1 MRGNRNRQKRLL
13 STPNL
18 FLFLPFFY
26 IFFPNT
32 NINTREIH
40 EFIFHFQP
48 LINIIS
54 QLFNIQQLASTSKNI
69 QTNICEM
76 KK

>member
-1 MRGNRNRQKRLL
+1 MRGNRNRQKRYF
-13 STPNL
+13 SICNL

-26 IFFPNT
+26 IFFPNI
-32 NINTREIH
+32 NINTRKIH

-48 LINIIS
+48 LIKLIF
-54 QLFNIQQLASTSKNI
+54 QPFNIQQLTPTSKNI
-69 QTNICEM
+69 QTNIFEM